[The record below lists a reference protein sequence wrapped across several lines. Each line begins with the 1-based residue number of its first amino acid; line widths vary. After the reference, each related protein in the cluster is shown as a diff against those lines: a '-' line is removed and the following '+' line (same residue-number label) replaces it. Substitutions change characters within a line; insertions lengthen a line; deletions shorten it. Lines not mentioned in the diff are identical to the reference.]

1 MHSDVI
7 LNKVAA
13 IERALKRVAEE
24 YRGDPG
30 RLDDLTVQDSVLL
43 NLQRA
48 CESAIDLAMHV
59 VAASRL
65 GVPQDARNA
74 FALLK
79 DAGFID
85 ESLMVRLQAMVGFLN
100 IAIREDQQIQLAIVQ
115 RILDERLG
123 DFTEFTQ
130 AVMAKP

>member
-1 MHSDVI
+1 MPSDVI
-7 LNKVAA
+7 LNKAAA

-30 RLDDLTVQDSVLL
+30 RLDDPTVQDAILL

-59 VAASRL
+59 VAVERL

-74 FALLK
+74 FALLTQ
-79 DAGFID
+79 GGVIG
-85 ESLMVRLQAMVGFLN
+85 ESLMVRLQAMVGFRN
-100 IAIREDQQIQLAIVQ
+100 IAVHEYVQLQVPIVR

-123 DFTEFTQ
+123 DFTEFTR
-130 AVMAKP
+130 AIMSR

>member
-1 MHSDVI
+1 MQSDVI

-30 RLDDLTVQDSVLL
+30 RLDDLTVQDAIIL

-48 CESAIDLAMHV
+48 CESSIDLAMHV
-59 VAASRL
+59 VAARRL
-65 GVPQDARNA
+65 GVPQDTRNA

-79 DAGFID
+79 DGGVLG
-85 ESLMVRLQAMVGFLN
+85 ESLMVRLQAMVGFRN
-100 IAIREDQQIQLAIVQ
+100 IAIHEYQQIQVSIVQ

-123 DFTEFTQ
+123 DFIEFTQ
-130 AVMAKP
+130 AVMSL

>member
-1 MHSDVI
+1 MQSDVI
-7 LNKVAA
+7 LIKAA
-13 IERALKRVAEE
+13 AVERALKRVAEE

-30 RLDDLTVQDSVLL
+30 RLDAPTVQDSILL

-48 CESAIDLAMHV
+48 CESGIDLAMHV
-59 VAASRL
+59 VAAERL

-79 DAGFID
+79 QGGVIS
-85 ESLMVRLQAMVGFLN
+85 ESLMARLQAMVGFRN
-100 IAIREDQQIQLAIVQ
+100 IAVHEYVQLQLPILR

-123 DFTEFTQ
+123 DFTEFTR
-130 AVMAKP
+130 AVMSR